1 MKKLFALTLIIA
13 FFIGCNKESE
23 ITQKEQET
31 LVKFLSGRYY
41 DETETERFG
50 SGWVKIVVDAKIYLE
65 GDKIKY
71 LIDDKFNDI
80 LDYQMQPKVV
90 VTQYKGEVKIKK
102 LYNHNGPEYKI
113 FFDETDMGSIS
124 MSQLWMLTE
133 NPKRINYEDE
143 KHEFLLNYI
152 DKYNKMVESDNMTE
166 AIKNDWE
173 SIHFS
178 IFWKSH
184 NRSLHLKKV
193 KKIYENEENT
203 NENKQNANEE
213 VVDTVAASN

>member
-1 MKKLFALTLIIA
+1 MKKLFTLSLIIA
-13 FFIGCNKESE
+13 FFIGCNVESE

-102 LYNHNGPEYKI
+102 LFNHNGPVYKI
-113 FFDETDMGSIS
+113 FFNDIDMGIIS

>member
-1 MKKLFALTLIIA
+1 MKKWFALTLILA

-23 ITQKEQET
+23 LTQKEQET

-71 LIDDKFNDI
+71 IIDDKFNDI
-80 LDYQMQPKVV
+80 LDYQMQPKVA

-102 LYNHNGPEYKI
+102 LFNHNGPVYTI
-113 FFDETDMGSIS
+113 FFNDIDMGIIS
-124 MSQLWMLTE
+124 MSQFGSLTADP
-133 NPKRINYEDE
+133 NKTNYEDE
-143 KHEFLLNYI
+143 THEFLLNYI

-166 AIKNDWE
+166 AIKNNRE
-173 SIHFS
+173 SIYFS

-184 NRSLHLKKV
+184 KRSLNLKKV
-193 KKIYENEENT
+193 EKKFENIENT

>member
-203 NENKQNANEE
+203 NENKQNAYEE